1 MTPFEYALGLFSV
14 LVGLALADIAQ
25 KAHRLVRH
33 ARTISW
39 DGRAIL
45 ATMLVIIVIISLWF
59 AMWNIR
65 ERADI
70 LVFGFYL
77 TLFLEM
83 MLLFVL
89 AANSLPD
96 DAGQDCDM
104 SAFYEGNSRT
114 FWLSFAAFQLSFAA
128 HWIYFTRFQGSARG
142 WVFVIGPLAAFLLL
156 AFVRKKALHYLL
168 PAVLITAYLVLNWG
182 ETFD

>member
-45 ATMLVIIVIISLWF
+45 ATLLVIVVIISLWF
-59 AMWNIR
+59 AVWNIR
-65 ERADI
+65 DRAEI

-96 DAGQDCDM
+96 DAGPDCDM

-114 FWLSFAAFQLSFAA
+114 FWLSFAAFQLSFVA
-128 HWIYFTRFQGSARG
+128 HWVYFTRFLGSAQD
-142 WVFVIGPLAAFLLL
+142 WAVVIVPLAVFLLL
-156 AFVRKKALHYLL
+156 AFVRRRTLHYLL
-168 PAVLITAYLVLNWG
+168 PGTLIVVYLVLNWS

>member
-45 ATMLVIIVIISLWF
+45 ATLLVIVVIISLWF
-59 AMWNIR
+59 AVWNIR
-65 ERADI
+65 ERAEI

-96 DAGQDCDM
+96 DAGPDCDM

-128 HWIYFTRFQGSARG
+128 HWVYFTRFLGSVQDWA
-142 WVFVIGPLAAFLLL
+142 VVIGPFAAFLLL
-156 AFVRKKALHYLL
+156 AFIRKKALHYLL
-168 PAVLITAYLVLNWG
+168 PGTLIVIYVVLNWS

>member
-33 ARTISW
+33 ARTIRW

-45 ATMLVIIVIISLWF
+45 ATMLVIVVIVGLWF
-59 AMWNIR
+59 DVWNIR
-65 ERADI
+65 GRAEI

-96 DAGQDCDM
+96 DAGPDCNL
-104 SAFYEGNSRT
+104 STFYEGNSRT
-114 FWLSFAAFQLSFAA
+114 FWLSFAAFQLSYGA
-128 HWIYFTRFQGSARG
+128 HWVYFTRFVGSAQG
-142 WVFVIGPLAAFLLL
+142 WAVVIGPIAAFLLL
-156 AFVRKKALHYLL
+156 AFVRKEVLHYLL
-168 PAVLITAYLVLNWG
+168 SSALIVVYLILNWT
-182 ETFD
+182 ETLD

>member
-1 MTPFEYALGLFSV
+1 MWGIR
-14 LVGLALADIAQ
+14 D
-25 KAHRLVRH
+25 
-33 ARTISW
+33 
-39 DGRAIL
+39 RA
-45 ATMLVIIVIISLWF
+45 
-59 AMWNIR
+59 
-65 ERADI
+65 EI

-96 DAGQDCDM
+96 NAGADCDL
-104 SAFYEGNSRT
+104 SAFYEANSCT

-128 HWIYFTRFQGSARG
+128 HWVYFTRFAGSAQG
-142 WVFVIGPLAAFLLL
+142 WAVVIGPLAAFLLL

-168 PAVLITAYLVLNWG
+168 PGALIALYLILNWSA
-182 ETFD
+182 TFD

>member
-14 LVGLALADIAQ
+14 LVGLALADSAQ
-25 KAHRLVRH
+25 KAQRLVRH
-33 ARTISW
+33 ARTIIW
-39 DGRAIL
+39 DGRAVL
-45 ATMLVIIVIISLWF
+45 AVMLVIIVIISLWF
-59 AMWNIR
+59 EVWNIR
-65 ERADI
+65 DRADI

-96 DAGQDCDM
+96 DAGPDCDM
-104 SAFYEGNSRT
+104 SVFYEGNSRT
-114 FWLSFAAFQLSFAA
+114 FWLSFSAFQLSFAA
-128 HWIYFTRFQGSARG
+128 HWVYFTRFLGSAQG
-142 WVFVIGPLAAFLLL
+142 WVVVIGSLAAFLLL
-156 AFVRKKALHYLL
+156 AFVRKKVLHYLL
-168 PAVLITAYLVLNWG
+168 PAALIVVYLVLNWA

>member
-25 KAHRLVRH
+25 KAQRLVRH
-33 ARTISW
+33 ARTIAW
-39 DGRAIL
+39 DGRAIV
-45 ATMLVIIVIISLWF
+45 ATILVIVVIIILWF
-59 AMWNIR
+59 EVWNIR
-65 ERADI
+65 GRADI

-96 DAGQDCDM
+96 DVGPSCDL

-114 FWLSFAAFQLSFAA
+114 FWLSFAAFQLSFTG
-128 HWIYFTRFQGSARG
+128 HWVYFTRFLGSAQG
-142 WVFVIGPLAAFLLL
+142 WMVVIGPLAAFLLL
-156 AFVRKKALHYLL
+156 AFVRNKVLHYLL
-168 PAVLITAYLVLNWG
+168 PSTLIVVYLALNWT

>member
-1 MTPFEYALGLFSV
+1 
-14 LVGLALADIAQ
+14 
-25 KAHRLVRH
+25 
-33 ARTISW
+33 
-39 DGRAIL
+39 
-45 ATMLVIIVIISLWF
+45 MLVIIAIIGLWF
-59 AMWNIR
+59 DVWNIR
-65 ERADI
+65 ERAEI

-89 AANSLPD
+89 AANTLPD
-96 DAGQDCDM
+96 DAGPDCDM

-128 HWIYFTRFQGSARG
+128 HWVYFTQFQGSAQG
-142 WVFVIGPLAAFLLL
+142 WAVVIGPLAAFLLL

-168 PAVLITAYLVLNWG
+168 PAALIVIYLVLNWG
-182 ETFD
+182 QTFD